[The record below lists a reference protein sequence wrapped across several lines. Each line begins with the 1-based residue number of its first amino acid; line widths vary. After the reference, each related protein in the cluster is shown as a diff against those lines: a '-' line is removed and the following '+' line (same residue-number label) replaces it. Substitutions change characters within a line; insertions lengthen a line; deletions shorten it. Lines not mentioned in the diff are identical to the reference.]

1 MTKGK
6 SSNNQN
12 GKGDS
17 PRSNFSKQFQDNYSK
32 IKWKSAKNKL
42 DKNKKKKYN

>member
-6 SSNNQN
+6 SSNNKN

-17 PRSNFSKQFQDNYSK
+17 PRNNTSKQFQDNYSK
-32 IKWKSAKNKL
+32 IKWKSV
-42 DKNKKKKYN
+42 KKSLTK

>member
-1 MTKGK
+1 MTKDK

-17 PRSNFSKQFQDNYSK
+17 PRNNTSKQFQDNYSK
-32 IKWKSAKNKL
+32 IKWKSVKKKL
-42 DKNKKKKYN
+42 DKIKDK

>member
-17 PRSNFSKQFQDNYSK
+17 PRNNSSKQFQDNYSK
-32 IKWKSAKNKL
+32 IKWKSVKNKI
-42 DKNKKKKYN
+42 DKNKKNKYN

>member
-17 PRSNFSKQFQDNYSK
+17 PRNNTSKQFQDNYSK
-32 IKWKSAKNKL
+32 IKWSKIKKTL
-42 DKNKKKKYN
+42 DKIKDK